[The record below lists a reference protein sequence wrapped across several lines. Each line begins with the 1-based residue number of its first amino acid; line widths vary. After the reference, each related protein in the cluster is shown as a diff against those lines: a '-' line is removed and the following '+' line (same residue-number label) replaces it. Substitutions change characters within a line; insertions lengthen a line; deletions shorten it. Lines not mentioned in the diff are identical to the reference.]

1 MDSLFNSKFMQA
13 INKAGQ
19 KLGSNKFVS
28 ALQSG
33 MMSSLA
39 VIMVG
44 AIFQIIQSILGP
56 SMLRILSVNNPW
68 YGYLN
73 LPYEFTMNFLAV
85 WVVILMANQ
94 YAKNL
99 KLKNNIIT
107 AIDAT
112 VIFFLMSAPVIT
124 SKTGMVS
131 LNTTYLGAQGLFVGY
146 IIVGLVVK
154 IEKFCSD
161 HNIKIKMPEVV
172 PPALQASF
180 SAILPLLFEVIIFGA
195 IFILIQLTTQGQ
207 YNFASGLMAILG
219 RPLKVLNS
227 TPGVII
233 IDLIGLILW
242 SFGIHGSMI
251 IMTIMMPLW
260 LQAAGV
266 NAALHAAGKALKFN
280 PAFLWLPISTVGGT
294 GNTISLVLMGLRAK
308 SKQIKAIS
316 KASLIPGLFC
326 INEPV
331 TFGMPIMYNPIM
343 IIPYVLN
350 TIIIVILYL
359 IGYKSGIL
367 GLPYIPVISIL
378 PIGGLDYVNSLNLM
392 NLVWPYLMIIPSGII
407 WYPFFKAY
415 DKQLYEKEQSVS
427 QN

>member
-112 VIFFLMSAPVIT
+112 VIFFLMSAPVIP

>member
-19 KLGSNKFVS
+19 KLGSNKFVN

-33 MMSSLA
+33 MMSSMA

-68 YGYLN
+68 YGFLN

-112 VIFFLMSAPVIT
+112 VIFFLMSAPVIP

-131 LNTTYLGAQGLFVGY
+131 LNTTYLGAQGLFVGF
-146 IIVGLVVK
+146 IIVGLVVR

-207 YNFASGLMAILG
+207 YNFASGLMAILE
-219 RPLKVLNS
+219 RPLRVLNS

-233 IDLIGLILW
+233 IDLIGMILW
-242 SFGIHGSMI
+242 SFGIHGTLITSA
-251 IMTIMMPLW
+251 IMMPLW

-266 NAALHAAGKALKFN
+266 NAALHAAGKALKFS

-294 GNTISLVLMGLRAK
+294 GNTLPLVLMGLRAK

-331 TFGMPIMYNPIM
+331 TFGMPIMYNPIL

-350 TIIIVILYL
+350 AVIVVILYL
-359 IGYKSGIL
+359 IGYKLGIL
-367 GLPYIPVISIL
+367 GLPFIPVISIL
-378 PIGGLDYVNSLNLM
+378 PIGGTDYVNSLNLM
-392 NLVWPYLMIIPSGII
+392 NLIWPYLMIIPSGII

>member
-19 KLGSNKFVS
+19 KLGSNKFVN

-33 MMSSLA
+33 MMSSMA

-112 VIFFLMSAPVIT
+112 VIFFLMSAPVIP

-131 LNTTYLGAQGLFVGY
+131 LNINYLGAQGLFVGF

-172 PPALQASF
+172 PGALQASF
-180 SAILPLLFEVIIFGA
+180 SAILPLLFEIVIFG
-195 IFILIQLTTQGQ
+195 IVFIIIAVGTRGQ
-207 YNFASGLMAILG
+207 YNFASGIMAILEQ
-219 RPLKVLNS
+219 PLKVLNS

-242 SFGIHGSMI
+242 GFGIHGSMI
-251 IMTIMMPLW
+251 ISTIMMPLW

-266 NAALHAAGKALKFN
+266 NATLHAAGKALKFS
-280 PAFLWLPISTVGGT
+280 PAFLTAPLAAIGGT
-294 GNTISLVLMGLRAK
+294 GNTFPLVLMGLRAK
-308 SKQIKAIS
+308 SKQIKAVS
-316 KASLIPGLFC
+316 KAALIPGLFS
-326 INEPV
+326 INEPAI
-331 TFGMPIMYNPIM
+331 FGMPIMYNPIM

-350 TIIIVILYL
+350 TLVVIIFYWLGFKL
-359 IGYKSGIL
+359 GIL
-367 GLPYIPVISIL
+367 GLPFIPIMSLL
-378 PIGGLDYVNSLNLM
+378 PIGGSDYVTSLNIV
-392 NLVWPYLMIIPSGII
+392 NLIWPYLMIIPSGII

>member
-19 KLGSNKFVS
+19 KLGSNKFVN

-33 MMSSLA
+33 MMSSMA

-68 YGYLN
+68 YGFLS
-73 LPYEFTMNFLAV
+73 LPYEFTMNFIAV

-112 VIFFLMSAPVIT
+112 VIFFLMSAPVIP

-131 LNTTYLGAQGLFVGY
+131 LNTTYLGAQGLFVGF

-172 PPALQASF
+172 PAALQASF
-180 SAILPLLFEVIIFGA
+180 SAILPLLFEVVIFGV
-195 IFILIQLTTQGQ
+195 IFIIIEVGTRGQ
-207 YNFASGLMAILG
+207 YNFASGIMAILEQ
-219 RPLKVLNS
+219 PLKVLNS

-242 SFGIHGSMI
+242 GFGIHGSMI
-251 IMTIMMPLW
+251 ISTIMMPLW

-266 NAALHAAGKALKFN
+266 NATLHAAGKALKFS
-280 PAFLWLPISTVGGT
+280 PAFLTAPLAAIGGT
-294 GNTISLVLMGLRAK
+294 GNTFPLVLMGLRAK
-308 SKQIKAIS
+308 SKQIKAVS
-316 KASLIPGLFC
+316 KAALIPGLFS
-326 INEPV
+326 INEPAI
-331 TFGMPIMYNPIM
+331 FGMPIMYNPIM

-350 TIIIVILYL
+350 TLVVIIFYWLGFKL
-359 IGYKSGIL
+359 GIL
-367 GLPYIPVISIL
+367 GLPFIPIMSLL
-378 PIGGLDYVNSLNLM
+378 PIGGSDYVTSLNIV
-392 NLVWPYLMIIPSGII
+392 NLIWPYLMIIPSGII

>member
-19 KLGSNKFVS
+19 KLGSNKFVN

-33 MMSSLA
+33 MMSSMA

-68 YGYLN
+68 YGFLS
-73 LPYEFTMNFLAV
+73 LPYEFTMNFIAV

-112 VIFFLMSAPVIT
+112 VIFFLMSAPVIP

-131 LNTTYLGAQGLFVGY
+131 LNTTYLGAQGLFVGF
-146 IIVGLVVK
+146 IIVGLVVR

-207 YNFASGLMAILG
+207 YNFASGLMAILE
-219 RPLKVLNS
+219 RPLRVLNS

-233 IDLIGLILW
+233 IDLIGMILW
-242 SFGIHGSMI
+242 SFGIHGTLITSA
-251 IMTIMMPLW
+251 IMMPLW

-266 NAALHAAGKALKFN
+266 NAALHAAGKALKFS

-294 GNTISLVLMGLRAK
+294 GNTFPLVLMGLRAK

-331 TFGMPIMYNPIM
+331 AFGMPIMYNPIL

-350 TIIIVILYL
+350 AVIVVILYL
-359 IGYKSGIL
+359 IGYKLGIL
-367 GLPYIPVISIL
+367 GLPFIPVISIL
-378 PIGGLDYVNSLNLM
+378 PIGGTDYVNSLNLM
-392 NLVWPYLMIIPSGII
+392 NLIWPYLMIIPSGII